1 MLHKGISAFLI
12 VDLTFHG
19 QGHISQYQRLP
30 SWTGTLA
37 CLGSRR
43 SLVNGIDATFEVAM
57 AGCQDYSLKLAAQDL
72 QPCDIYHSTTV
83 HFFLD
88 TVCAV
93 QESGVAKS

>member
-1 MLHKGISAFLI
+1 MATGIFLK
-12 VDLTFHG
+12 FNAHHG
-19 QGHISQYQRLP
+19 QV
-30 SWTGTLA
+30 LA

-43 SLVNGIDATFEVAM
+43 SLVNRIDATVEVAM

-72 QPCDIYHSTTV
+72 QPCDICHSTMV